1 MILTIE
7 IKEKLTIHYKNLFVE
22 AIFILIISILFYNSN
37 FIYSNKIKIKFI
49 VIIILSILLMSLYTV
64 ISNKKCKDSLEKIKE
79 NGSSFWIVIYSTSIS
94 LLANNL
100 LSSRINIWIPYIL
113 NLLLLFIVFKVC
125 NTKLKKF
132 NYKTNFFWIITILII
147 AYFLLNIGL
156 KSKSNYYDS
165 INFLVIVILNFI
177 SNYGLEEIVYRGC
190 TINGLKKTKLNYIQI
205 NIIQSIIFAIS
216 HLGGFGHDINS
227 IPYYVLFGYLFG
239 KIYITSNSLTPG
251 ILLHGIFNMY

>member
-1 MILTIE
+1 MLK
-7 IKEKLTIHYKNLFVE
+7 IKEKLTIDYKNLFVE

-37 FIYSNKIKIKFI
+37 FIYINKIKIKFI
-49 VIIILSILLMSLYTV
+49 VIIILSILLMSLYT
-64 ISNKKCKDSLEKIKE
+64 IIFNRKYKDNVENIKE
-79 NGSSFWIVIYSTSIS
+79 NGNSFWIVIYSAIITLI
-94 LLANNL
+94 ANKL
-100 LSSRINIWIPYIL
+100 LSDNVNIWISYIL
-113 NLLLLFIVFKVC
+113 NLLLLFIVFKAC
-125 NTKLKKF
+125 KTKLKNF

-156 KSKSNYYDS
+156 K
-165 INFLVIVILNFI
+165 
-177 SNYGLEEIVYRGC
+177 
-190 TINGLKKTKLNYIQI
+190 KTKLNYVQI

-227 IPYYVLFGYLFG
+227 IPYYILFGYLFG

>member
-1 MILTIE
+1 MLK
-7 IKEKLTIHYKNLFVE
+7 IKEKLTIDYKNLFVE
-22 AIFILIISILFYNSN
+22 AIFILIISILFYNTN
-37 FIYSNKIKIKFI
+37 FIYINKIKIKFI
-49 VIIILSILLMSLYTV
+49 VIIILSILLMSLYT
-64 ISNKKCKDSLEKIKE
+64 IIFNRKYKDNVENIKE
-79 NGSSFWIVIYSTSIS
+79 NGNSFWIVIYSAIITLI
-94 LLANNL
+94 ANKL
-100 LSSRINIWIPYIL
+100 LSDNVNIWISYIL
-113 NLLLLFIVFKVC
+113 NLLLLFIVFKAC
-125 NTKLKKF
+125 KTKLKNF

-165 INFLVIVILNFI
+165 INFLAVVIINLI
-177 SNYGLEEIVYRGC
+177 SNYGLEEIIYRGC
-190 TINGLKKTKLNYIQI
+190 TINGLKKTKLNYVQI

-227 IPYYVLFGYLFG
+227 IPYYILFGYLFG